1 LCGSTHTRGSAE
13 TPRRSGIIGGT
24 AMIMMEY
31 YYFALELLQ
40 YSLFGG
46 GVVGIIGIVL
56 LIHAT
61 ISKR

>member
-1 LCGSTHTRGSAE
+1 
-13 TPRRSGIIGGT
+13 
-24 AMIMMEY
+24 MIMMEY